1 MNIFLLSLLFRSLI
15 MTAIVLIFLGISKL
29 TGNSYSP
36 KWKSFSWYVIMLG
49 FFLPVGTMQSTPLIE
64 VSVVPMQHTP
74 SAQPYTAVQNTA
86 PDLYNILFVLW
97 LSGFLFTL
105 AKFIFSHLKFE
116 IAVKRNSELCTEPR
130 IYKIISKCTNETK
143 SSLPEIR
150 ITNLISTPMATGIF
164 RKKLLLPACAYK
176 DEELR
181 WIFNHE
187 LIHLKK
193 HDMFMKILSCGLKAV
208 HWFNPAV
215 YYFMKCAEKDCEEAC
230 DEAATKNCSKEERI
244 SYCLTLL
251 RVASDNCG
259 LQTAFSTSFFED
271 KESLKKRMKN
281 VLDIE
286 RKRKLVIVTLVV
298 TILSVLCGSLIGFA
312 QEYSQDN
319 DVFITETTST
329 IMPHV
334 ENNAEKTTEK
344 HTTKIFSTTTV
355 KYEEGINV
363 LSETTTTKIYE
374 APENIN
380 IIKETQKPVD
390 IE

>member
-29 TGNSYSP
+29 TGSSYSP
-36 KWKSFSWYVIMLG
+36 KWKIFSWYAIMFG
-49 FFLPVGTMQSTPLIE
+49 FFLPAGTMQSSPLIE
-64 VSVVPMQHTP
+64 VSVAPMQNVPNSQLHTV
-74 SAQPYTAVQNTA
+74 VQNAA

-105 AKFIFSHLKFE
+105 ARFIFIHLKFE
-116 IAVKRNSELCTEPR
+116 IAVKRNSKLCTEPR
-130 IYKIISKCTNETK
+130 IYKIINKCSNETK
-143 SSLPEIR
+143 SPLPEIR

-164 RKKLLLPACAYK
+164 YRKLLLPNCSYT
-176 DEELR
+176 DDELR

-193 HDMFMKILSCGLKAV
+193 HDMFMKILSCVLKAV

-244 SYCLTLL
+244 SYCQTLL

-259 LQTAFSTSFFED
+259 LQTAFSSSFFED

-281 VLDIE
+281 VLHIE
-286 RKRKLVIVTLVV
+286 RKRKLVII
-298 TILSVLCGSLIGFA
+298 TIIVAFLSVLCGSVVGFA
-312 QEYSQDN
+312 QEHTDN
-319 DVFITETTST
+319 NMIVTETTSAMTTIFANRTDTTIVITETTT
-329 IMPHV
+329 W
-334 ENNAEKTTEK
+334 
-344 HTTKIFSTTTV
+344 
-355 KYEEGINV
+355 
-363 LSETTTTKIYE
+363 LSATTTTTAKYE
-374 APENIN
+374 AHEDIN
-380 IIKETQKPVD
+380 MIQETQKPVD